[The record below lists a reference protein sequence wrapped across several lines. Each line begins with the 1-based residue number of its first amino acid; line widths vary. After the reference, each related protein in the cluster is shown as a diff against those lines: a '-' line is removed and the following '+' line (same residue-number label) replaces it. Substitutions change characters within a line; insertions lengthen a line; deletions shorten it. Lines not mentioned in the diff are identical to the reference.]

1 MNEILKVAGL
11 HVHYGMIEAV
21 KGIDFTLEQ
30 GRITALLGA
39 NGAGKSTTL
48 LALSGLVKASAGSVV
63 LEGVEITNQPTHKS
77 SEGTDPGGGRA
88 ANPHTAQRAGKF
100 AAWRLSARFTR
111 RDKKGFRKSAGAVS
125 SPA

>member
-1 MNEILKVAGL
+1 MNDMLKVAGL

-48 LALSGLVKASAGSVV
+48 LTLSGLVKASAGSVV
-63 LEGVEITNQPTHKS
+63 LEGVKSPTSRPTKS
-77 SEGTDPGGGRA
+77 SRGG
-88 ANPHTAQRAGKF
+88 
-100 AAWRLSARFTR
+100 
-111 RDKKGFRKSAGAVS
+111 
-125 SPA
+125 